1 MLEEQ
6 EIQLQSIEFLN
17 KRNKEILE
25 IPTLHYTR
33 DIFKVQTED
42 EILVEGAYHIQQ
54 NQVETESKNYTRF
67 IENEENTLYTAEN
80 HDYSVKDKK
89 YFNESFIEN
98 IHFINCIFSQNFKD
112 VYFRNCTFSQCNINA
127 SSFQR
132 VTFDL
137 CTIDKIQNGY
147 KNCKFLNSTFTNTNG
162 QRFLN
167 DNDTFIIESY
177 FLNTMFIDN
186 TYLHRVKFYDCYFGN
201 ELEFQNDI
209 SRINF
214 NKNILDKV
222 EFDNCEIYDL
232 KISDN
237 IWFQVNFENCTLIYN
252 VFENIKFRLG
262 IEDESDTECQFI
274 VNNKHN
280 NYSIEN
286 TRKPNYNLY
295 HFNTFINSDM
305 KFLIVE
311 NIDLQGS
318 KFHNCEMPMFIYRSK
333 FIACNLYHST
343 FYDNRE
349 HPTYGNFLP
358 ILPHFEFFASEGET
372 RLLKDHTGNHI
383 TQTEPPIL
391 STTLENVFKDTIQ
404 SGFIRHAD
412 FRGASFTDTKFIHI
426 ELYNVV
432 FSHQHTDLQYCSFFN
447 CLMVGCIFSHNQDVM
462 LITETPLDMK
472 NVYFQSCRFLNCL
485 MKNTL
490 TNITFVECNMSL
502 LEMED
507 NSIFNLEDDINSFLH
522 NNSLIIRGNNAIVP
536 RSDFQY
542 NSNMNQQIYN
552 QEITNS
558 ENYMEED
565 ERQIEYISQQM
576 SRFIVANFDN
586 TYVLKETIITPSG
599 KTFPP
604 AADDTYSVVDVIDG
618 EISLE
623 PSWFSN
629 EENATKRIIITQGEQ
644 YWFPHIIDIE
654 VLQQIRNE
662 IFSQNGY
669 ESEYLKYI
677 FFICNSESDDLDN
690 EKIKNKIM
698 YGHQGSGNDQQLAY
712 LNLAVLG
719 IPGYFLPVIEI
730 FSLLNTPPLPNTEDD
745 TMQDEEELALETEVK
760 RLFIIEENDSS
771 KSNDGFPVLSFNFH
785 INYDGARC
793 EQQSFIKGNIAYYH
807 NTRNMFGALT
817 PSISRSNSATSIVT
831 NTGFLPIDPQ
841 QYPNIHS
848 YHADESED
856 MLESSAVEMSEE
868 EEHNL
873 IGGKKNKTKKS
884 KKTNTKNNKTK
895 RKNKK

>member
-42 EILVEGAYHIQQ
+42 EILIEGEYHIQQ

-80 HDYSVKDKK
+80 HNYSVKDKK

-98 IHFINCIFSQNFKD
+98 IHFINCIFSQNFED

-132 VTFDL
+132 VTFHF
-137 CTIDKIQNGY
+137 CTIDNIENGY
-147 KNCKFLNSTFTNTNG
+147 KNCNFLNSTFTKNEEE
-162 QRFLN
+162 RFLN
-167 DNDTFIIESY
+167 VNNTFFIESY
-177 FLNTMFIDN
+177 FLSAMFIDN
-186 TYLHRVKFYDCYFGN
+186 TYLNDVKFYDCYFGN
-201 ELEFQNDI
+201 EFDFETDT
-209 SRINF
+209 SKINF
-214 NKNILDKV
+214 HRNILDKV
-222 EFDNCEIYDL
+222 QFDNCEIYSL
-232 KISDN
+232 KFTDN
-237 IWFQVNFENCTLIYN
+237 IWFQVNFENCTLVRN
-252 VFENIKFRLG
+252 VFDNIKFRLG
-262 IEDESDTECQFI
+262 IEEHIDTECQFI

-280 NYSIEN
+280 NRNPDNNRNPS
-286 TRKPNYNLY
+286 YNLY
-295 HFNTFINSDM
+295 HFNTFIDCDM
-305 KFLIVE
+305 KFLIIE

-318 KFHNCEMPMFIYRSK
+318 AFRKCEMPMFIYRSK
-333 FIACNLYHST
+333 FIACSLLDS
-343 FYDNRE
+343 FFFDNRE
-349 HPTYGNFLP
+349 HPNFGNLLNNLP
-358 ILPHFEFFASEGET
+358 YFDHNET
-372 RLLKDHTGNHI
+372 DENENYLLKDNMGNPI
-383 TQTEPPIL
+383 TQTTPPQIL
-391 STTLENVFKDTIQ
+391 QNVFNNLSQT
-404 SGFIRHAD
+404 GFIRHAD
-412 FRGASFTDTKFIHI
+412 FRGAIFTNTKFINI
-426 ELYNVV
+426 EMYNVM

-447 CLMVGCIFSHNQDVM
+447 CLMIGCIFSHNQAIM
-462 LITETPLDMK
+462 LQTETPLDMK

-490 TNITFVECNMSL
+490 TNITFVECNMNL

-507 NSIFNLEDDINSFLH
+507 NTLFTNQSSFL
-522 NNSLIIRGNNAIVP
+522 NSNPVIIRGNNTVLP

-542 NSNMNQQIYN
+542 NSNMNQQIYT
-552 QEITNS
+552 QEIINS
-558 ENYMEED
+558 GDIMEED
-565 ERQIEYISQQM
+565 ERQIEYILQQM

-586 TYVLKETIITPSG
+586 TYVLKETTITPSG

-629 EENATKRIIITQGEQ
+629 QENATKRIIITQGEQ

-662 IFSQNGY
+662 IFSENGY

-677 FFICNSESDDLDN
+677 FFICNSESDDLDD

-698 YGHQGSGNDQQLAY
+698 YGHQGRGIDQQLAY

-719 IPGYFLPVIEI
+719 IPGYFLPIIEI

-793 EQQSFIKGNIAYYH
+793 EKQSFIKGNIAYYH

-817 PSISRSNSATSIVT
+817 PSISRSNSATSVAE
-831 NTGFLPIDPQ
+831 NTGFLPINPQ
-841 QYPNIHS
+841 QYSNTQS
-848 YHADESED
+848 YNADQSED
-856 MLESSAVEMSEE
+856 MLDTSAVEMSDEE
-868 EEHNL
+868 DDNL
-873 IGGKKNKTKKS
+873 IGGKKNKKNKTKKS